1 MKTYRVTIQMKFIKQ
16 YFLVARFVLQCIT
29 ELRHKKRLPRFH
41 RVTLMVNRVEVWVNK
56 KKPWKH
62 EPTARVSAF
71 LVLSLSEQR
80 KLLVNVK
87 A

>member
-56 KKPWKH
+56 KKAV
-62 EPTARVSAF
+62 ETRAYGSCFRFSC
-71 LVLSLSEQR
+71 SLLE
-80 KLLVNVK
+80 
-87 A
+87 